1 MKSWCL
7 KHSYP
12 NNVIEKETQKVKFSK
27 ISSTRKDNTKGA
39 PLLVTYQQKLTPSL
53 YGSRK

>member
-12 NNVIEKETQKVKFSK
+12 NNVIEKEKQKVKFSK